1 MLFYLCILACYNI
14 KVLLKISSISL
25 HILAG
30 KFLYECHVLQV
41 VTEKH
46 PWNGSLAGV
55 NSFGFGGA
63 NAHILLQRNEKE
75 KVNGGAPL
83 DLIPRL
89 VVASGR
95 TEEAVD
101 IILKD
106 VSGTVCYR

>member
-1 MLFYLCILACYNI
+1 
-14 KVLLKISSISL
+14 
-25 HILAG
+25 
-30 KFLYECHVLQV
+30 

-46 PWNGSLAGV
+46 PWNGCLAGV

-75 KVNGGAPL
+75 KVNGGAPV
-83 DLIPRL
+83 DPIPRL

-101 IILKD
+101 IILRD
-106 VSGTVCYR
+106 VSCTVRCRFFISTVISNQKTPLLRFLSANALTQLAVV

>member
-1 MLFYLCILACYNI
+1 MVNLCILACNKI
-14 KVLLKISSISL
+14 TVLLKISSISL

-30 KFLYECHVLQV
+30 KSLYEYHVLQV

-46 PWNGSLAGV
+46 PWNGCLAGV
-55 NSFGFGGA
+55 NSFGFGGT

-75 KVNGGAPL
+75 KVNSGAPV
-83 DLIPRL
+83 DPIPRL

-106 VSGTVCYR
+106 VSCTVHYR